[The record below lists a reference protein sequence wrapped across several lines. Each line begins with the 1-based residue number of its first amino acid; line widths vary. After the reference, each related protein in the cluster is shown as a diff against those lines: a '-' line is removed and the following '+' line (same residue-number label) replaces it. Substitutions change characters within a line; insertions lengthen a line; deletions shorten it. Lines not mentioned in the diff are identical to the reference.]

1 MRLKAAS
8 EVHLEE
14 NSGCYLSGLT
24 ALLSRSAL
32 FTAPQC
38 FCFSFFFLYG
48 YMSPMLKH
56 YKGQDTESISHLP
69 VLLQMHF
76 LKVGVISGLVI
87 KQVIDL
93 SKNTITKCFLQH
105 DNGFLLKLI
114 PIFHTCRAVI
124 LEYVMPVGLNKK
136 FPEL

>member
-1 MRLKAAS
+1 M
-8 EVHLEE
+8 HLEK
-14 NSGCYLSGLT
+14 NSACYLSGLT
-24 ALLSRSAL
+24 SVLSRSAL

-38 FCFSFFFLYG
+38 FCFSFFLYG

-56 YKGQDTESISHLP
+56 YKGQDIESISHLP

-93 SKNTITKCFLQH
+93 SKNRINKCFLQH
-105 DNGFLLKLI
+105 DSSFLLK
-114 PIFHTCRAVI
+114 
-124 LEYVMPVGLNKK
+124 
-136 FPEL
+136 